1 MNPSFHFFLFF
12 DEMSLAAN
20 PMVYSTVFIVLGV
33 HSVRDVINT
42 EMVTRGILHRRS
54 FIHTYVHNGETLKF
68 GQSTILCFEAE
79 KMFLIRLRFI
89 AGT

>member
-42 EMVTRGILHRRS
+42 
-54 FIHTYVHNGETLKF
+54 KW
-68 GQSTILCFEAE
+68 
-79 KMFLIRLRFI
+79 
-89 AGT
+89 